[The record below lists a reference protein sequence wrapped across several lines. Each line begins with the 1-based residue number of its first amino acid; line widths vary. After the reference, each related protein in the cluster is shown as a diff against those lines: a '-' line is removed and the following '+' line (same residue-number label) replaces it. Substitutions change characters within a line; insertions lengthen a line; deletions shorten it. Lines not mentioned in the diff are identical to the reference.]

1 MRTMLTALLLAY
13 GHPVSP
19 FWAKVKAY
27 LPVALT
33 LGTIT
38 LGALA
43 AGAPA
48 EVWSLG
54 R

>member
-1 MRTMLTALLLAY
+1 MRALLTRVLLAY

-27 LPVALT
+27 LPVALV
-33 LGTIT
+33 LGAVA

-43 AGAPA
+43 AGAPMGG
-48 EVWSLG
+48 WGG